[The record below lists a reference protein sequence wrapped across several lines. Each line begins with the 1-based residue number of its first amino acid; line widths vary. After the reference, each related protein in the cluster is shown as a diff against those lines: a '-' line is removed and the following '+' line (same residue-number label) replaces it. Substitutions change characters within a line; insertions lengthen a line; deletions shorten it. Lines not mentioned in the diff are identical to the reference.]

1 MKSFIRYLY
10 EYQNGKRTR
19 NTGFVKVLEQTD
31 TAEIQI
37 YGRGFPVAGG
47 RTLEIYLFYEED
59 GKCIGIRMGEIRG
72 AQAAFG
78 YKLSYTTDDV
88 GGDGQFGRI
97 GGMILRAGNGAD
109 AGYYG
114 AVWDE
119 TRPVDVSRMI
129 TEEEWK
135 LNKSGKNK
143 KIANG
148 GDVLSNEKY
157 EKPGNEKILE
167 EKTSQRK
174 YENIE
179 EQETSEQSK
188 NTDAVRK
195 SKSNP
200 NVPEERNSQNA
211 NSDLPPKTTKDIIYK
226 ITRQELAG
234 LPRKEWKLA
243 NNHFL
248 LHGYYN
254 YHHLVSFEKEGKCWI
269 GVPGLYFSGE
279 QRAAGAFGFSQF
291 MKPSDGELDLE
302 EYEIEDEEHFGYWC
316 RPVGAVIR
324 KEVKEKEDAEDILQD
339 VFYQLVKA
347 VSNTLNPIEQVTS
360 WLYRVTR
367 NTIINKGKKK
377 SEEEWPVSAYAEE
390 ESVLSE
396 FSEVL
401 FANDDLAPS
410 PETEYMRSLVWQE
423 LEAALGELPAEQRT
437 VFELMELEGL
447 SVKEVAEATGASAN
461 TVLSRKHYAVK
472 HLRKRLEGLYND
484 ILTY

>member
-1 MKSFIRYLY
+1 MKRFIRYLY

-119 TRPVDVSRMI
+119 ARPVDVSRMI

-135 LNKSGKNK
+135 LNKS
-143 KIANG
+143 
-148 GDVLSNEKY
+148 E
-157 EKPGNEKILE
+157 
-167 EKTSQRK
+167 
-174 YENIE
+174 
-179 EQETSEQSK
+179 
-188 NTDAVRK
+188 
-195 SKSNP
+195 SNP

-211 NSDLPPKTTKDIIYK
+211 NSDLPPKATKDIIYK

-269 GVPGLYFSGE
+269 GVPGLFFPGE
-279 QRAAGAFGFSQF
+279 QRAAGAFGFNQF

-324 KEVKEKEDAEDILQD
+324 KEIKEKEDAADIDRRRKIHEGSDPSGEKSMED
-339 VFYQLVKA
+339 
-347 VSNTLNPIEQVTS
+347 
-360 WLYRVTR
+360 
-367 NTIINKGKKK
+367 
-377 SEEEWPVSAYAEE
+377 
-390 ESVLSE
+390 
-396 FSEVL
+396 
-401 FANDDLAPS
+401 
-410 PETEYMRSLVWQE
+410 
-423 LEAALGELPAEQRT
+423 
-437 VFELMELEGL
+437 
-447 SVKEVAEATGASAN
+447 
-461 TVLSRKHYAVK
+461 
-472 HLRKRLEGLYND
+472 
-484 ILTY
+484 

>member
-19 NTGFVKVLEQTD
+19 NTGFVKVLEQEEATVV
-31 TAEIQI
+31 QI

-59 GKCIGIRMGEIRG
+59 GQCIGILMGEIRG

-119 TRPVDVSRMI
+119 ARPVDVSRMI

-135 LNKSGKNK
+135 LN
-143 KIANG
+143 
-148 GDVLSNEKY
+148 
-157 EKPGNEKILE
+157 
-167 EKTSQRK
+167 
-174 YENIE
+174 
-179 EQETSEQSK
+179 
-188 NTDAVRK
+188 K

-226 ITRQELAG
+226 ITRQEIAG

-269 GVPGLYFSGE
+269 GVPGLYFPGE
-279 QRAAGAFGFSQF
+279 QRAAGAFGFNQF

-324 KEVKEKEDAEDILQD
+324 KEIKEKEDAADIDRRRKIHEGSDPSGEKSMED
-339 VFYQLVKA
+339 
-347 VSNTLNPIEQVTS
+347 
-360 WLYRVTR
+360 
-367 NTIINKGKKK
+367 
-377 SEEEWPVSAYAEE
+377 
-390 ESVLSE
+390 
-396 FSEVL
+396 
-401 FANDDLAPS
+401 
-410 PETEYMRSLVWQE
+410 
-423 LEAALGELPAEQRT
+423 
-437 VFELMELEGL
+437 
-447 SVKEVAEATGASAN
+447 
-461 TVLSRKHYAVK
+461 
-472 HLRKRLEGLYND
+472 
-484 ILTY
+484 

>member
-119 TRPVDVSRMI
+119 ARPVDVSRMI

-174 YENIE
+174 YENNRRP
-179 EQETSEQSK
+179 QNNLKTQMQLGNRKATQMCRKKETLRTQIQIYHQKPQRISSIK
-188 NTDAVRK
+188 SPVRRL
-195 SKSNP
+195 P
-200 NVPEERNSQNA
+200 DFRERNGSLRIIIFF
-211 NSDLPPKTTKDIIYK
+211 SMDII
-226 ITRQELAG
+226 ITIIWYHLKKKGNAGLGFRDFIFRASSGRQEHLD
-234 LPRKEWKLA
+234 
-243 NNHFL
+243 
-248 LHGYYN
+248 
-254 YHHLVSFEKEGKCWI
+254 LVS
-269 GVPGLYFSGE
+269 S
-279 QRAAGAFGFSQF
+279 
-291 MKPSDGELDLE
+291 
-302 EYEIEDEEHFGYWC
+302 
-316 RPVGAVIR
+316 
-324 KEVKEKEDAEDILQD
+324 
-339 VFYQLVKA
+339 
-347 VSNTLNPIEQVTS
+347 
-360 WLYRVTR
+360 
-367 NTIINKGKKK
+367 
-377 SEEEWPVSAYAEE
+377 
-390 ESVLSE
+390 
-396 FSEVL
+396 
-401 FANDDLAPS
+401 
-410 PETEYMRSLVWQE
+410 
-423 LEAALGELPAEQRT
+423 
-437 VFELMELEGL
+437 
-447 SVKEVAEATGASAN
+447 
-461 TVLSRKHYAVK
+461 
-472 HLRKRLEGLYND
+472 
-484 ILTY
+484 

>member
-1 MKSFIRYLY
+1 MKRFIRYLY

-78 YKLSYTTDDV
+78 YKLIYTTDDV
-88 GGDGQFGRI
+88 GGDGQFGKI
-97 GGMILRAGNGAD
+97 GGMILRTGNGAD

-119 TRPVDVSRMI
+119 ARPVDVSRMI
-129 TEEEWK
+129 TE
-135 LNKSGKNK
+135 
-143 KIANG
+143 
-148 GDVLSNEKY
+148 D
-157 EKPGNEKILE
+157 
-167 EKTSQRK
+167 
-174 YENIE
+174 
-179 EQETSEQSK
+179 K

-226 ITRQELAG
+226 ITRQEIAG

-269 GVPGLYFSGE
+269 GVPGLYFPGE
-279 QRAAGAFGFSQF
+279 QRAAGAFGFNQF

-302 EYEIEDEEHFGYWC
+302 EYEIEDEEHFGYRC

-324 KEVKEKEDAEDILQD
+324 KEIKEKEDAADIDRRRKIHEGSDPSGEKSMED
-339 VFYQLVKA
+339 
-347 VSNTLNPIEQVTS
+347 
-360 WLYRVTR
+360 
-367 NTIINKGKKK
+367 
-377 SEEEWPVSAYAEE
+377 
-390 ESVLSE
+390 
-396 FSEVL
+396 
-401 FANDDLAPS
+401 
-410 PETEYMRSLVWQE
+410 
-423 LEAALGELPAEQRT
+423 
-437 VFELMELEGL
+437 
-447 SVKEVAEATGASAN
+447 
-461 TVLSRKHYAVK
+461 
-472 HLRKRLEGLYND
+472 
-484 ILTY
+484 

>member
-1 MKSFIRYLY
+1 MKRFIRYLY

-19 NTGFVKVLEQTD
+19 NTGFVKVLEQTN

-59 GKCIGIRMGEIRG
+59 GQCIGILMGEIRG

-78 YKLSYTTDDV
+78 YKLSYTAGDV
-88 GGDGQFGRI
+88 GGTERFGRI

-119 TRPVDVSRMI
+119 ARPVDVSRMI
-129 TEEEWK
+129 TE
-135 LNKSGKNK
+135 
-143 KIANG
+143 
-148 GDVLSNEKY
+148 D
-157 EKPGNEKILE
+157 
-167 EKTSQRK
+167 
-174 YENIE
+174 
-179 EQETSEQSK
+179 K

-226 ITRQELAG
+226 ITRQEIAG

-269 GVPGLYFSGE
+269 GVPGLYFPGE
-279 QRAAGAFGFSQF
+279 QRAAGAFGFNQF
-291 MKPSDGELDLE
+291 MKPSDDELDLE

-324 KEVKEKEDAEDILQD
+324 KEIKEKEDAADIDRRRKIHEGSDPSGEKSMED
-339 VFYQLVKA
+339 
-347 VSNTLNPIEQVTS
+347 
-360 WLYRVTR
+360 
-367 NTIINKGKKK
+367 
-377 SEEEWPVSAYAEE
+377 
-390 ESVLSE
+390 
-396 FSEVL
+396 
-401 FANDDLAPS
+401 
-410 PETEYMRSLVWQE
+410 
-423 LEAALGELPAEQRT
+423 
-437 VFELMELEGL
+437 
-447 SVKEVAEATGASAN
+447 
-461 TVLSRKHYAVK
+461 
-472 HLRKRLEGLYND
+472 
-484 ILTY
+484 

>member
-19 NTGFVKVLEQTD
+19 NTGFVKVLEQEEATVV
-31 TAEIQI
+31 QI

-59 GKCIGIRMGEIRG
+59 GQCIGILMGEIRG

-119 TRPVDVSRMI
+119 ARPVDVSRMI

-174 YENIE
+174 
-179 EQETSEQSK
+179 S
-188 NTDAVRK
+188 
-195 SKSNP
+195 
-200 NVPEERNSQNA
+200 
-211 NSDLPPKTTKDIIYK
+211 
-226 ITRQELAG
+226 
-234 LPRKEWKLA
+234 
-243 NNHFL
+243 
-248 LHGYYN
+248 
-254 YHHLVSFEKEGKCWI
+254 
-269 GVPGLYFSGE
+269 
-279 QRAAGAFGFSQF
+279 
-291 MKPSDGELDLE
+291 
-302 EYEIEDEEHFGYWC
+302 
-316 RPVGAVIR
+316 
-324 KEVKEKEDAEDILQD
+324 
-339 VFYQLVKA
+339 
-347 VSNTLNPIEQVTS
+347 
-360 WLYRVTR
+360 
-367 NTIINKGKKK
+367 
-377 SEEEWPVSAYAEE
+377 
-390 ESVLSE
+390 
-396 FSEVL
+396 
-401 FANDDLAPS
+401 
-410 PETEYMRSLVWQE
+410 
-423 LEAALGELPAEQRT
+423 
-437 VFELMELEGL
+437 
-447 SVKEVAEATGASAN
+447 
-461 TVLSRKHYAVK
+461 
-472 HLRKRLEGLYND
+472 
-484 ILTY
+484 

>member
-47 RTLEIYLFYEED
+47 RTLEIYLLYEED

-119 TRPVDVSRMI
+119 ARPVDVSRMI

-211 NSDLPPKTTKDIIYK
+211 NSDLPPKTTKVSSIKSPVRRLPDFRERNGSLRIIIFFSMDII
-226 ITRQELAG
+226 ITIIWYHLKKKGNAGLGFRDFIFLVSSGRQE
-234 LPRKEWKLA
+234 
-243 NNHFL
+243 
-248 LHGYYN
+248 
-254 YHHLVSFEKEGKCWI
+254 HLDSI
-269 GVPGLYFSGE
+269 S
-279 QRAAGAFGFSQF
+279 S
-291 MKPSDGELDLE
+291 
-302 EYEIEDEEHFGYWC
+302 
-316 RPVGAVIR
+316 
-324 KEVKEKEDAEDILQD
+324 
-339 VFYQLVKA
+339 
-347 VSNTLNPIEQVTS
+347 
-360 WLYRVTR
+360 
-367 NTIINKGKKK
+367 
-377 SEEEWPVSAYAEE
+377 
-390 ESVLSE
+390 
-396 FSEVL
+396 
-401 FANDDLAPS
+401 
-410 PETEYMRSLVWQE
+410 
-423 LEAALGELPAEQRT
+423 
-437 VFELMELEGL
+437 
-447 SVKEVAEATGASAN
+447 
-461 TVLSRKHYAVK
+461 
-472 HLRKRLEGLYND
+472 
-484 ILTY
+484 

>member
-19 NTGFVKVLEQTD
+19 NTGFVKALEQTD

-119 TRPVDVSRMI
+119 ARLVDVSRMI

-179 EQETSEQSK
+179 ETL
-188 NTDAVRK
+188 
-195 SKSNP
+195 
-200 NVPEERNSQNA
+200 NA
-211 NSDLPPKTTKDIIYK
+211 TL
-226 ITRQELAG
+226 ITA
-234 LPRKEWKLA
+234 
-243 NNHFL
+243 
-248 LHGYYN
+248 
-254 YHHLVSFEKEGKCWI
+254 
-269 GVPGLYFSGE
+269 
-279 QRAAGAFGFSQF
+279 QRAAEDTCNAAN
-291 MKPSDGELDLE
+291 KKARIIVEEADLKARQV
-302 EYEIEDEEHFGYWC
+302 IEQANNSVIE
-316 RPVGAVIR
+316 IR
-324 KEVKEKEDAEDILQD
+324 KEYDLMVKEFKVFRNKFKSLLEDEIKSIDEIFYNVDENPSGFENTMMYNLQ
-339 VFYQLVKA
+339 
-347 VSNTLNPIEQVTS
+347 N
-360 WLYRVTR
+360 
-367 NTIINKGKKK
+367 
-377 SEEEWPVSAYAEE
+377 
-390 ESVLSE
+390 
-396 FSEVL
+396 
-401 FANDDLAPS
+401 
-410 PETEYMRSLVWQE
+410 
-423 LEAALGELPAEQRT
+423 EAAISSL
-437 VFELMELEGL
+437 
-447 SVKEVAEATGASAN
+447 
-461 TVLSRKHYAVK
+461 
-472 HLRKRLEGLYND
+472 D
-484 ILTY
+484 

>member
-47 RTLEIYLFYEED
+47 RILEIYLFYEED

-119 TRPVDVSRMI
+119 ARPVDVSRMI
-129 TEEEWK
+129 TE
-135 LNKSGKNK
+135 
-143 KIANG
+143 
-148 GDVLSNEKY
+148 D
-157 EKPGNEKILE
+157 
-167 EKTSQRK
+167 
-174 YENIE
+174 
-179 EQETSEQSK
+179 K

-324 KEVKEKEDAEDILQD
+324 KEVKEKEDAEDID
-339 VFYQLVKA
+339 RRRKIHEG
-347 VSNTLNPIEQVTS
+347 SDPSGE
-360 WLYRVTR
+360 
-367 NTIINKGKKK
+367 K
-377 SEEEWPVSAYAEE
+377 S
-390 ESVLSE
+390 
-396 FSEVL
+396 
-401 FANDDLAPS
+401 
-410 PETEYMRSLVWQE
+410 
-423 LEAALGELPAEQRT
+423 
-437 VFELMELEGL
+437 ME
-447 SVKEVAEATGASAN
+447 
-461 TVLSRKHYAVK
+461 
-472 HLRKRLEGLYND
+472 D
-484 ILTY
+484 

>member
-1 MKSFIRYLY
+1 MKRFIRYLY

-119 TRPVDVSRMI
+119 ARPVDVSRMI

-135 LNKSGKNK
+135 LNKS
-143 KIANG
+143 
-148 GDVLSNEKY
+148 
-157 EKPGNEKILE
+157 
-167 EKTSQRK
+167 
-174 YENIE
+174 
-179 EQETSEQSK
+179 
-188 NTDAVRK
+188 
-195 SKSNP
+195 KSNL
-200 NVPEERNSQNA
+200 NVPEGRNSQNA

-269 GVPGLYFSGE
+269 GVPGLFFPGE
-279 QRAAGAFGFSQF
+279 QRAAGAFGFNQF

-324 KEVKEKEDAEDILQD
+324 KEIKEKEDAADIDRRRKIHEGSDPSGEKSMED
-339 VFYQLVKA
+339 
-347 VSNTLNPIEQVTS
+347 
-360 WLYRVTR
+360 
-367 NTIINKGKKK
+367 
-377 SEEEWPVSAYAEE
+377 
-390 ESVLSE
+390 
-396 FSEVL
+396 
-401 FANDDLAPS
+401 
-410 PETEYMRSLVWQE
+410 
-423 LEAALGELPAEQRT
+423 
-437 VFELMELEGL
+437 
-447 SVKEVAEATGASAN
+447 
-461 TVLSRKHYAVK
+461 
-472 HLRKRLEGLYND
+472 
-484 ILTY
+484 

>member
-1 MKSFIRYLY
+1 MKRFIRYLY

-78 YKLSYTTDDV
+78 YKLIYTTDDV
-88 GGDGQFGRI
+88 GGDGQFGKI
-97 GGMILRAGNGAD
+97 GGMILRTGNGAD

-119 TRPVDVSRMI
+119 ARPVDVSRMI
-129 TEEEWK
+129 TE
-135 LNKSGKNK
+135 
-143 KIANG
+143 
-148 GDVLSNEKY
+148 D
-157 EKPGNEKILE
+157 
-167 EKTSQRK
+167 
-174 YENIE
+174 
-179 EQETSEQSK
+179 K

-226 ITRQELAG
+226 ITRQEIAG

-269 GVPGLYFSGE
+269 VVPGLYFPGE
-279 QRAAGAFGFSQF
+279 QRAAGAFGFNQF

-324 KEVKEKEDAEDILQD
+324 KEIKEKEDAADIDRRRKIHEGSDPSGEKSMED
-339 VFYQLVKA
+339 
-347 VSNTLNPIEQVTS
+347 
-360 WLYRVTR
+360 
-367 NTIINKGKKK
+367 
-377 SEEEWPVSAYAEE
+377 
-390 ESVLSE
+390 
-396 FSEVL
+396 
-401 FANDDLAPS
+401 
-410 PETEYMRSLVWQE
+410 
-423 LEAALGELPAEQRT
+423 
-437 VFELMELEGL
+437 
-447 SVKEVAEATGASAN
+447 
-461 TVLSRKHYAVK
+461 
-472 HLRKRLEGLYND
+472 
-484 ILTY
+484 

>member
-47 RTLEIYLFYEED
+47 RILEIYLFYEED

-119 TRPVDVSRMI
+119 ARPVDVSRMI
-129 TEEEWK
+129 TE
-135 LNKSGKNK
+135 
-143 KIANG
+143 
-148 GDVLSNEKY
+148 D
-157 EKPGNEKILE
+157 
-167 EKTSQRK
+167 
-174 YENIE
+174 
-179 EQETSEQSK
+179 K

-324 KEVKEKEDAEDILQD
+324 KEVKEKEDAADID
-339 VFYQLVKA
+339 RRRKIHEG
-347 VSNTLNPIEQVTS
+347 SDPSGE
-360 WLYRVTR
+360 
-367 NTIINKGKKK
+367 K
-377 SEEEWPVSAYAEE
+377 S
-390 ESVLSE
+390 
-396 FSEVL
+396 
-401 FANDDLAPS
+401 
-410 PETEYMRSLVWQE
+410 
-423 LEAALGELPAEQRT
+423 
-437 VFELMELEGL
+437 ME
-447 SVKEVAEATGASAN
+447 N
-461 TVLSRKHYAVK
+461 
-472 HLRKRLEGLYND
+472 
-484 ILTY
+484 

>member
-119 TRPVDVSRMI
+119 ARPVDVSRMI
-129 TEEEWK
+129 TE
-135 LNKSGKNK
+135 
-143 KIANG
+143 
-148 GDVLSNEKY
+148 D
-157 EKPGNEKILE
+157 
-167 EKTSQRK
+167 
-174 YENIE
+174 
-179 EQETSEQSK
+179 K

-269 GVPGLYFSGE
+269 GVPGLYFPGE
-279 QRAAGAFGFSQF
+279 QRAAGAFGFNQF

-324 KEVKEKEDAEDILQD
+324 KEVKEKEDAEDID
-339 VFYQLVKA
+339 RRRKIHEG
-347 VSNTLNPIEQVTS
+347 SDPSGE
-360 WLYRVTR
+360 
-367 NTIINKGKKK
+367 K
-377 SEEEWPVSAYAEE
+377 S
-390 ESVLSE
+390 
-396 FSEVL
+396 
-401 FANDDLAPS
+401 
-410 PETEYMRSLVWQE
+410 
-423 LEAALGELPAEQRT
+423 
-437 VFELMELEGL
+437 ME
-447 SVKEVAEATGASAN
+447 N
-461 TVLSRKHYAVK
+461 
-472 HLRKRLEGLYND
+472 
-484 ILTY
+484 

>member
-19 NTGFVKVLEQTD
+19 NTGFVKVLEQTN

-78 YKLSYTTDDV
+78 YKLSYTAGDV
-88 GGDGQFGRI
+88 GGTERFGRI

-119 TRPVDVSRMI
+119 ARPVDVSRMI
-129 TEEEWK
+129 TE
-135 LNKSGKNK
+135 
-143 KIANG
+143 
-148 GDVLSNEKY
+148 D
-157 EKPGNEKILE
+157 
-167 EKTSQRK
+167 
-174 YENIE
+174 
-179 EQETSEQSK
+179 K

-211 NSDLPPKTTKDIIYK
+211 NSDLPPKATKDIIYK

-254 YHHLVSFEKEGKCWI
+254 YHHLVSFEKEGKFWI
-269 GVPGLYFSGE
+269 GVPGLYFPGE
-279 QRAAGAFGFSQF
+279 QRAAGAFGFNQF
-291 MKPSDGELDLE
+291 MKPSDGELDLD

-324 KEVKEKEDAEDILQD
+324 KEIKEKEDAADIDRRRKIHEGSDPSGEKSMED
-339 VFYQLVKA
+339 
-347 VSNTLNPIEQVTS
+347 
-360 WLYRVTR
+360 
-367 NTIINKGKKK
+367 
-377 SEEEWPVSAYAEE
+377 
-390 ESVLSE
+390 
-396 FSEVL
+396 
-401 FANDDLAPS
+401 
-410 PETEYMRSLVWQE
+410 
-423 LEAALGELPAEQRT
+423 
-437 VFELMELEGL
+437 
-447 SVKEVAEATGASAN
+447 
-461 TVLSRKHYAVK
+461 
-472 HLRKRLEGLYND
+472 
-484 ILTY
+484 

>member
-1 MKSFIRYLY
+1 MKRFIRYLY

-119 TRPVDVSRMI
+119 ARPVDVR
-129 TEEEWK
+129 EEEWK

-174 YENIE
+174 SENIE

-188 NTDAVRK
+188 NTDAVKK

-200 NVPEERNSQNA
+200 NETLRTQIQIYHQKPQRISSIRSPVRSLPDFRERNGSLRIIIFC
-211 NSDLPPKTTKDIIYK
+211 SMDII
-226 ITRQELAG
+226 ITIIWYHLKKKGNAGLGFRDFIFRASSGRQE
-234 LPRKEWKLA
+234 
-243 NNHFL
+243 
-248 LHGYYN
+248 
-254 YHHLVSFEKEGKCWI
+254 HLDSVS
-269 GVPGLYFSGE
+269 S
-279 QRAAGAFGFSQF
+279 
-291 MKPSDGELDLE
+291 
-302 EYEIEDEEHFGYWC
+302 
-316 RPVGAVIR
+316 
-324 KEVKEKEDAEDILQD
+324 
-339 VFYQLVKA
+339 
-347 VSNTLNPIEQVTS
+347 
-360 WLYRVTR
+360 
-367 NTIINKGKKK
+367 
-377 SEEEWPVSAYAEE
+377 
-390 ESVLSE
+390 
-396 FSEVL
+396 
-401 FANDDLAPS
+401 
-410 PETEYMRSLVWQE
+410 
-423 LEAALGELPAEQRT
+423 
-437 VFELMELEGL
+437 
-447 SVKEVAEATGASAN
+447 
-461 TVLSRKHYAVK
+461 
-472 HLRKRLEGLYND
+472 
-484 ILTY
+484 

>member
-19 NTGFVKVLEQTD
+19 NTGFVKALEQTD

-88 GGDGQFGRI
+88 GGDGQFGKI
-97 GGMILRAGNGAD
+97 GGMILRTGNGAD

-119 TRPVDVSRMI
+119 ARPVDVSRMI
-129 TEEEWK
+129 TE
-135 LNKSGKNK
+135 
-143 KIANG
+143 
-148 GDVLSNEKY
+148 D
-157 EKPGNEKILE
+157 
-167 EKTSQRK
+167 
-174 YENIE
+174 
-179 EQETSEQSK
+179 K

-324 KEVKEKEDAEDILQD
+324 KEVKEKEDAADIDRRRKIHEGSDPSGEKSMED
-339 VFYQLVKA
+339 
-347 VSNTLNPIEQVTS
+347 
-360 WLYRVTR
+360 
-367 NTIINKGKKK
+367 
-377 SEEEWPVSAYAEE
+377 
-390 ESVLSE
+390 
-396 FSEVL
+396 
-401 FANDDLAPS
+401 
-410 PETEYMRSLVWQE
+410 
-423 LEAALGELPAEQRT
+423 
-437 VFELMELEGL
+437 
-447 SVKEVAEATGASAN
+447 
-461 TVLSRKHYAVK
+461 
-472 HLRKRLEGLYND
+472 
-484 ILTY
+484 

>member
-1 MKSFIRYLY
+1 MKRFIRYLY
-10 EYQNGKRTR
+10 EYQNEKRTR

-119 TRPVDVSRMI
+119 ARPVDVSRMI

-174 YENIE
+174 SENIE

-200 NVPEERNSQNA
+200 NVPEERNSQ
-211 NSDLPPKTTKDIIYK
+211 LPDFRERNGSLRIIIFCSMDII
-226 ITRQELAG
+226 ITIIWYHLKKKGNAGLGFRDFIFRASSGRQE
-234 LPRKEWKLA
+234 
-243 NNHFL
+243 
-248 LHGYYN
+248 
-254 YHHLVSFEKEGKCWI
+254 HLDSVS
-269 GVPGLYFSGE
+269 S
-279 QRAAGAFGFSQF
+279 
-291 MKPSDGELDLE
+291 
-302 EYEIEDEEHFGYWC
+302 
-316 RPVGAVIR
+316 
-324 KEVKEKEDAEDILQD
+324 
-339 VFYQLVKA
+339 
-347 VSNTLNPIEQVTS
+347 
-360 WLYRVTR
+360 
-367 NTIINKGKKK
+367 
-377 SEEEWPVSAYAEE
+377 
-390 ESVLSE
+390 
-396 FSEVL
+396 
-401 FANDDLAPS
+401 
-410 PETEYMRSLVWQE
+410 
-423 LEAALGELPAEQRT
+423 
-437 VFELMELEGL
+437 
-447 SVKEVAEATGASAN
+447 
-461 TVLSRKHYAVK
+461 
-472 HLRKRLEGLYND
+472 
-484 ILTY
+484 

>member
-1 MKSFIRYLY
+1 MKRFIRYLY

-47 RTLEIYLFYEED
+47 RILEIYLFYEED

-78 YKLSYTTDDV
+78 YKLIYTTDDV

-119 TRPVDVSRMI
+119 ARPVDVSRMI
-129 TEEEWK
+129 TE
-135 LNKSGKNK
+135 
-143 KIANG
+143 
-148 GDVLSNEKY
+148 D
-157 EKPGNEKILE
+157 
-167 EKTSQRK
+167 
-174 YENIE
+174 
-179 EQETSEQSK
+179 K

-226 ITRQELAG
+226 ITRQEIAG

-254 YHHLVSFEKEGKCWI
+254 L
-269 GVPGLYFSGE
+269 
-279 QRAAGAFGFSQF
+279 
-291 MKPSDGELDLE
+291 
-302 EYEIEDEEHFGYWC
+302 
-316 RPVGAVIR
+316 
-324 KEVKEKEDAEDILQD
+324 
-339 VFYQLVKA
+339 
-347 VSNTLNPIEQVTS
+347 
-360 WLYRVTR
+360 
-367 NTIINKGKKK
+367 KKK
-377 SEEEWPVSAYAEE
+377 GNAGLGFRDFIFRVS
-390 ESVLSE
+390 SG
-396 FSEVL
+396 
-401 FANDDLAPS
+401 
-410 PETEYMRSLVWQE
+410 RQE
-423 LEAALGELPAEQRT
+423 H
-437 VFELMELEGL
+437 
-447 SVKEVAEATGASAN
+447 SDSI
-461 TVLSRKHYAVK
+461 SS
-472 HLRKRLEGLYND
+472 
-484 ILTY
+484 